1 MPGRRR
7 SVPGYNTGLAL
18 MEERSAANWL
28 DPADFAIRVREL
40 AVEAYR
46 VLKDPDTSYGEAVEL
61 SRKFDE
67 LRRQRRREHAPE
79 RELDRW
85 LRNAAKQVRD
95 YRPSPRSAQPVG

>member
-1 MPGRRR
+1 M
-7 SVPGYNTGLAL
+7 PGYNTGLSL
-18 MEERSAANWL
+18 VEERSCGELAR
-28 DPADFAIRVREL
+28 PADFAVRVREL

-46 VLKDPDTSYGEAVEL
+46 VLKDPDATYREAVEL
-61 SRKFDE
+61 SRQFDE